1 MHALDGCAR
10 ADSSRACGPFAHHRI
25 SLPLPVAFEPAI
37 TTMASEADA
46 GAAPRPEETPTQD
59 APGSP
64 ASTPPVPDTEPAA
77 GSPASPSTDGAGD
90 GADTGADADG
100 GDKAPEAEDVDKAA
114 DAEDVDIVADAK
126 DDATEAAVAAE
137 PVVAEEANG
146 EEPVQQDPAAPDDA
160 DSADGAD
167 EAADDVADTPAE
179 PAAEDGG
186 IDPGDHEATVRVLQ
200 ADASTPYHS
209 VSTFEELGLAPRLLK
224 GVYHAKFNKPSKIQ
238 ASSLPMILGVSASGE
253 AGPPRNLV
261 GQAHN
266 GSGKTACFVL
276 GMLSRVDDSERST
289 QALCVVPTREL
300 ARQIVDVIRMLG
312 KYTDTTV
319 HLAVK
324 QNEPDRRGGRRP
336 TARNVPVTDHLV
348 VGTPGKILDLIKT
361 RSLNTTGVR
370 IFVLDEADQ
379 MVDTQGM
386 GDQTLRIKRTLPRSV
401 QTLLFSATY
410 RDEVRSLA
418 LKIAPEANQIFVDRE
433 DLSLTRVAQ
442 FYLVCDS
449 AAARFDVLSEI
460 YELLTLSQSV
470 IFVNSRRGAGALA
483 TQLRDAGH
491 TVSLLYGGDMTPQ
504 ERDRVLD
511 EFRTGT
517 TRVLVTTNVLSR
529 GVDVAGVTVVINYD
543 MPLEGTTRRAD
554 PETYIHR
561 VGRTGRFGRK
571 GIAINLVHDAA
582 SRKVLQDIET
592 AYQHKMT
599 EVADAEEL
607 EEKIKAM

>member
-1 MHALDGCAR
+1 MSSDADTSGVPKPEDTPAGKPAGSSASDAMSGGDAAAAHTPAADATAADIDAAGTSANAAAADRDGKA
-10 ADSSRACGPFAHHRI
+10 ATA
-25 SLPLPVAFEPAI
+25 
-37 TTMASEADA
+37 A
-46 GAAPRPEETPTQD
+46 GAA
-59 APGSP
+59 
-64 ASTPPVPDTEPAA
+64 
-77 GSPASPSTDGAGD
+77 
-90 GADTGADADG
+90 
-100 GDKAPEAEDVDKAA
+100 
-114 DAEDVDIVADAK
+114 
-126 DDATEAAVAAE
+126 TEA
-137 PVVAEEANG
+137 G
-146 EEPVQQDPAAPDDA
+146 EEPVQQDPTPAEDDAPDEPD
-160 DSADGAD
+160 D
-167 EAADDVADTPAE
+167 EAADAPAD

-186 IDPGDHEATVRVLQ
+186 IDPGDHEAIVRVLQ
-200 ADASTPYHS
+200 ADPTTPYHS

-238 ASSLPMILGVSASGE
+238 ASSLPMVLGVSAAGE
-253 AGPPRNLV
+253 QGAEPPRNLV

-276 GMLSRVDDSERST
+276 GMLSRVNDRDPTT

-300 ARQIVDVIRMLG
+300 ARQIADVIQMLG
-312 KYTDTTV
+312 KYTDTKV

-324 QNEPDRRGGRRP
+324 QNEPDRRGARRSA
-336 TARNVPVTDHLV
+336 ARSGPVTDHII

-361 RSLNTTGVR
+361 RALTTSSVR

-386 GDQTLRIKRTLPRSV
+386 GDQTLRIKRSLPREV

-410 RDEVRSLA
+410 REEVRVLA
-418 LKIAPEANQIFVDRE
+418 LKIAPDANQIFVDRE

-442 FYLVCDS
+442 FYLVCAS
-449 AAARFDVLSEI
+449 SSARFDVLSEI

-483 TQLRDAGH
+483 TKLREAGH
-491 TVSLLYGGDMTPQ
+491 TVSLLYGGDMSPQ

-511 EFRTGT
+511 EFRSGT

-543 MPLEGTTRRAD
+543 MPLEGVTRRAD

-571 GIAINLVHDAA
+571 GIAINLVHDGA
-582 SRKVLQDIET
+582 SQAVLHEIEK
-592 AYQHKMT
+592 AYQHKMVQ
-599 EVADAEEL
+599 VADAEEL
-607 EEKIKAM
+607 EEKIKNM

>member
-1 MHALDGCAR
+1 
-10 ADSSRACGPFAHHRI
+10 
-25 SLPLPVAFEPAI
+25 
-37 TTMASEADA
+37 MASEADA
-46 GAAPRPEETPTQD
+46 GAAPKLEETPTQD

-64 ASTPPVPDTEPAA
+64 ASTPAVADGEAAA
-77 GSPASPSTDGAGD
+77 GSPTDAAVD
-90 GADTGADADG
+90 GADNGADADG
-100 GDKAPEAEDVDKAA
+100 ADEAAGADDAGNA
-114 DAEDVDIVADAK
+114 SDAEY
-126 DDATEAAVAAE
+126 DATEPAVAAE
-137 PVVAEEANG
+137 PVVAEEAGG
-146 EEPVQQDPAAPDDA
+146 EEPVQQDPSAPDDA
-160 DSADGAD
+160 DSAEGAD
-167 EAADDVADTPAE
+167 EPADDVADTPAE

-238 ASSLPMILGVSASGE
+238 ASSLPMILGVSAAGE
-253 AGPPRNLV
+253 TGPPRNLV

-276 GMLSRVDDSERST
+276 GMLSRVDDSQQST

-300 ARQIVDVIRMLG
+300 ARQIVDVVRMLG

-336 TARNVPVTDHLV
+336 AARNVPVTDHLV

-410 RDEVRSLA
+410 RDEVRTLA

-511 EFRTGT
+511 EFRSGT

-582 SRKVLQDIET
+582 SRKVLHDIEM

-607 EEKIKAM
+607 EEKIKTM

>member
-1 MHALDGCAR
+1 M
-10 ADSSRACGPFAHHRI
+10 
-25 SLPLPVAFEPAI
+25 PVAFSPRAVAA
-37 TTMASEADA
+37 MASEAGA
-46 GAAPRPEETPTQD
+46 GSVPKSEETPTQD

-64 ASTPPVPDTEPAA
+64 ASTPAVADPDAAA
-77 GSPASPSTDGAGD
+77 GSPASPLTDAKGD
-90 GADTGADADG
+90 GADAAAAEGVVAAADVDGADSA
-100 GDKAPEAEDVDKAA
+100 ADVDG
-114 DAEDVDIVADAK
+114 
-126 DDATEAAVAAE
+126 DATEPAGAAE
-137 PVVAEEANG
+137 PAVAEASAG
-146 EEPVQQDPAAPDDA
+146 AEPVQQDAAAPDDS

-167 EAADDVADTPAE
+167 EPADDVADTPAE
-179 PAAEDGG
+179 PPAEDGG

-238 ASSLPMILGVSASGE
+238 ASSLPMILGVSAAGE
-253 AGPPRNLV
+253 TGPPRNLV

-276 GMLSRVDDSERST
+276 GMLSRVDDTERST

-300 ARQIVDVIRMLG
+300 ARQIVDVIHMLG

-324 QNEPDRRGGRRP
+324 QNESDRRGGRRP
-336 TARNVPVTDHLV
+336 AARNVPVTDHLV

-410 RDEVRSLA
+410 RDEVRALA

-607 EEKIKAM
+607 EEKIKTM